1 MKRIFRP
8 FVAAA
13 LAALVSLPAA
23 AAGETPPRFSK
34 DEQPLRQAVE
44 DAAMCFHFAGE
55 FGGDGSARDREVK
68 REMAKVCKDDSQQRV
83 MQAYRKNPLPA
94 ALSRGAD
101 ARRDGQGAGADRGR
115 EGAAVRGGE
124 DGAGV
129 SLRDGLLFRAGRIVR
144 RDLQPGA
151 ARLWIL

>member
-1 MKRIFRP
+1 MPRSLRP
-8 FVAAA
+8 FVAAV

-68 REMAKVCKDDSQQRV
+68 REMTKVCKDESQQRV
-83 MQAYRKNPLPA
+83 MQAYRKNPRDRRLYPA
-94 ALSRGAD
+94 VLMLDGMVKGPALTEA
-101 ARRDGQGAGADRGR
+101 
-115 EGAAVRGGE
+115 EK
-124 DGAGV
+124 
-129 SLRDGLLFRAGRIVR
+129 
-144 RDLQPGA
+144 
-151 ARLWIL
+151 ARLCAVAKTELVCP